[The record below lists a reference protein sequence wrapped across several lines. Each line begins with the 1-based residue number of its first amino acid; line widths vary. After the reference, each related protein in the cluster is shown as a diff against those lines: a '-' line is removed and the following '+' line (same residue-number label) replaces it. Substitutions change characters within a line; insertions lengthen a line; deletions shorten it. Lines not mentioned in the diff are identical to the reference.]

1 MPRFITLAAYTNEG
15 TAGLIDGDS
24 DRRAVMEVMHQ
35 SVGATL
41 VDYCLTRGVYDFY
54 VISDADSFEQIA
66 AMTLK
71 AKASGT
77 VSNPIILEAVDIDAV
92 RNMVKKVEFTPPSE

>member
-1 MPRFITLAAYTNEG
+1 
-15 TAGLIDGDS
+15 
-24 DRRAVMEVMHQ
+24 MEVMHQ

-66 AMTLK
+66 AMTLR

-77 VSNPIILEAVDIDAV
+77 VSNPITLEAVDIDAM
-92 RNMVKKVEFTPPSE
+92 RAMVKKVEFTPPSE

>member
-1 MPRFITLAAYTNEG
+1 MPRFITLATYTNEG

-24 DRRAVMEVMHQ
+24 DRKAVMEVMHQ

-41 VDYCLTRGVYDFY
+41 VDYSLTRGVYDFY

-71 AKASGT
+71 AKASGNCQQ
-77 VSNPIILEAVDIDAV
+77 SDYLGSG
-92 RNMVKKVEFTPPSE
+92 RY

>member
-1 MPRFITLAAYTNEG
+1 MPRYITLGSYTNEG
-15 TAGLIDGDS
+15 SAALVDGDS
-24 DRRAVMEVMHQ
+24 DRRAVMEVMHK

-41 VDYCLTRGVYDFY
+41 VDYCIIRGQYDFY

-71 AKASGT
+71 AKGSGT
-77 VSNPIILEAVDIDAV
+77 VDNPVILEAVDIDKIRSVA
-92 RNMVKKVEFTPPSE
+92 KSIQFTPPSG

>member
-1 MPRFITLAAYTNEG
+1 MPRYITLGSYTNEG
-15 TAGLIDGDS
+15 SAALVDGDS
-24 DRRAVMEVMHQ
+24 DRRAVMEVMHK

-41 VDYCLTRGVYDFY
+41 VDYCITRGQYDFY

-71 AKASGT
+71 AKGSGT
-77 VSNPIILEAVDIDAV
+77 VDNPVILEAVDIDEIRSVA
-92 RNMVKKVEFTPPSE
+92 KSIQFTPPSG

>member
-1 MPRFITLAAYTNEG
+1 MPRYITLATYTNEG

-24 DRRAVMEVMHQ
+24 DRKAAMEVMHQ

-77 VSNPIILEAVDIDAV
+77 VSNPITLEAVNIDDIRNAV
-92 RNMVKKVEFTPPSE
+92 KQVKFTPPSG

>member
-1 MPRFITLAAYTNEG
+1 
-15 TAGLIDGDS
+15 
-24 DRRAVMEVMHQ
+24 MEVMHQ

-92 RNMVKKVEFTPPSE
+92 RNMVKKVEFTPPSK

>member
-1 MPRFITLAAYTNEG
+1 MPRFITLAAYTKEG

-77 VSNPIILEAVDIDAV
+77 VINPIILEAVDIDAV
-92 RNMVKKVEFTPPSE
+92 RSMVKKVEFTPPNK